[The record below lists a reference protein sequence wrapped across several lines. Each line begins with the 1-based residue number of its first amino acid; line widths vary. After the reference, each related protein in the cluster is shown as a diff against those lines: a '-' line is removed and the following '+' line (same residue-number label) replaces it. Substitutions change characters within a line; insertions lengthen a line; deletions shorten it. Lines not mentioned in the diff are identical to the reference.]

1 MQASCTSST
10 QWTLPRLLVHATNEV
25 SRCCIRSPHAGVFYF
40 LDKMGTAEAA
50 ASASDCAARCAS
62 TEGCDAY
69 NFCPQDAT
77 DG

>member
-1 MQASCTSST
+1 M
-10 QWTLPRLLVHATNEV
+10 PLLAPL
-25 SRCCIRSPHAGVFYF
+25 PHAGVFYF
-40 LDKMGTAEAA
+40 LDNMGTAEAA